1 MTFEEKLS
9 NYARLVVEVGVNVQ
23 KGQPVVI
30 RTPIEGVSF
39 AREMTKWAYEAGAK
53 RVYVEFSDEQI
64 GKMTYEY
71 ATEETLGE
79 FPNWET
85 AKYESLVEQN
95 AAFIS
100 ISASNP
106 LQQNEDG

>member
-53 RVYVEFSDEQI
+53 RV
-64 GKMTYEY
+64 
-71 ATEETLGE
+71 
-79 FPNWET
+79 
-85 AKYESLVEQN
+85 
-95 AAFIS
+95 
-100 ISASNP
+100 
-106 LQQNEDG
+106 